1 MIPCPRDN
9 ATARIA
15 STPVLSYGLRR
26 AYTILTQALD
36 DGWRPRTPKAVLSS
50 LSLSLTLSLTL
61 IISAP
66 FVSSWAKVLWRRNKR
81 VVPRGNQHSC
91 EMNWLQDG
99 SIPRRT
105 GSGITVG
112 HI

>member
-1 MIPCPRDN
+1 MLVIPCPRDN

-50 LSLSLTLSLTL
+50 LSLSYSQSHAHYLSPL
-61 IISAP
+61 
-66 FVSSWAKVLWRRNKR
+66 R
-81 VVPRGNQHSC
+81 
-91 EMNWLQDG
+91 LQLGEG
-99 SIPRRT
+99 SLAAE
-105 GSGITVG
+105 
-112 HI
+112 

>member
-50 LSLSLTLSLTL
+50 LSLSLLLS
-61 IISAP
+61 
-66 FVSSWAKVLWRRNKR
+66 VSRSLSQPPSSPAGRRF
-81 VVPRGNQHSC
+81 
-91 EMNWLQDG
+91 
-99 SIPRRT
+99 
-105 GSGITVG
+105 SGGGINEWYPEETSTAVK
-112 HI
+112 